1 MQENLHCREISQR
14 RISKMLKKVAPRA
27 HRERAHDLLDR
38 TNPVPY
44 HAPYF
49 GYKLHTDQNERQR
62 RSMESAMSMPWMA
75 VAGWFLVSLQ
85 YQKRTRCS
93 YTNIYLG
100 KDPINFMPH
109 MLVSRTLKKAYCEI
123 QKPRKVLYTVTLCNL
138 LMCCKEKANQV

>member
-1 MQENLHCREISQR
+1 
-14 RISKMLKKVAPRA
+14 
-27 HRERAHDLLDR
+27 
-38 TNPVPY
+38 
-44 HAPYF
+44 
-49 GYKLHTDQNERQR
+49 
-62 RSMESAMSMPWMA
+62 MSMLWMA

-123 QKPRKVLYTVTLCNL
+123 QKPRKVLYTQSHYAICYCVARR
-138 LMCCKEKANQV
+138 KPIRSEKGEPI

>member
-1 MQENLHCREISQR
+1 
-14 RISKMLKKVAPRA
+14 
-27 HRERAHDLLDR
+27 
-38 TNPVPY
+38 
-44 HAPYF
+44 
-49 GYKLHTDQNERQR
+49 
-62 RSMESAMSMPWMA
+62 MSMLWMA

-100 KDPINFMPH
+100 NDPINFMPH

>member
-1 MQENLHCREISQR
+1 
-14 RISKMLKKVAPRA
+14 
-27 HRERAHDLLDR
+27 
-38 TNPVPY
+38 
-44 HAPYF
+44 
-49 GYKLHTDQNERQR
+49 
-62 RSMESAMSMPWMA
+62 MESPMSMLWMA
-75 VAGWFLVSLQ
+75 VAGWFWVSLQ
-85 YQKRTRCS
+85 YQKTTRCS